1 VSRASHFA
9 RQAIVSAEEA
19 FFDKTLL
26 SLLYF
31 PSEHI
36 YAMYMPFFVPA
47 TIPILAAV
55 FEKVK
60 AWRSLS
66 RGKAHKID

>member
-1 VSRASHFA
+1 VTRASKFA

-19 FFDKTLL
+19 FFDKTLV

-55 FEKVK
+55 VEKVK
-60 AWRSLS
+60 AWRAL
-66 RGKAHKID
+66 RKAKMD